1 MRITHKK
8 IIEMNLEYNISK
20 LNVLIT
26 GCFAPGTP
34 GTVYGIKLMKIEN
47 LEIYGTDIDLVSN
60 VIPDFNKIYQ
70 VNDLEPQYIE
80 DLLGIVKKHK
90 IDIILPQTNNET
102 LLLSKHIKL
111 FNGLCKI
118 GLAGD
123 YSLIQIAN
131 NKFEVMQIAIK
142 LGMPSARFIDLNE
155 QDKLLDFIAN
165 IENQNK
171 PFYLK
176 GRSES
181 GGRGIIKVIPDNK
194 FMDNLLKKPES
205 IHVISFAFFK
215 EQVMNNSDLFRDFF
229 VMEEFKGC
237 EYTVDVFKT
246 ESSFIAIPRKRIK
259 IRSGV
264 SQINLIEK
272 NEALINAS
280 KVLADSLRLTGL
292 FGFQFIYKSE
302 NEFTIL
308 ECNPRI
314 QGTNYAS
321 ILSGSNLIEYMILNL
336 LNYRFKVVEPA
347 WNKTFIRVGG
357 GVLIDS
363 SKQEIGNL

>member
-1 MRITHKK
+1 MKLKHS
-8 IIEMNLEYNISK
+8 ISK
-20 LNVLIT
+20 LNILIT

-34 GTVYGIKLMKIEN
+34 GTIYGIKLMNIKN
-47 LEIYGTDIDLVSN
+47 LEIYGTDINLVSS
-60 VIPDFNKIYQ
+60 VIPNFHKIYQ
-70 VNDLEPQYIE
+70 VSNLESQYIN
-80 DLLGIVKKHK
+80 DVLRIVKKHK

-102 LLLSKHIKL
+102 LLLSKHLNL

-118 GLAGD
+118 ALAGD
-123 YSLIQIAN
+123 YNMIQIAN
-131 NKFEVMQIAIK
+131 DKLEVMKIAIK
-142 LGMPSARFIDLNE
+142 LEIPSARYV
-155 QDKLLDFIAN
+155 DFIEN

-194 FMDNLLKKPES
+194 FLGNLLEKPTPS
-205 IHVISFAFFK
+205 HAISLTFFK
-215 EQVMNNSDLFRDFF
+215 EQVIKNSNLFRDFF
-229 VMEEFKGC
+229 VMEEFEGC
-237 EYTVDVFKT
+237 EYSVDVFKT

-264 SQINLIEK
+264 SQINKIEK
-272 NEALINAS
+272 NETLINAS
-280 KVLADSLRLTGL
+280 KAIADSLRLNGL
-292 FGFQFIYKSE
+292 LGFQFIYKSE
-302 NEFTIL
+302 TDFTIL

-321 ILSGSNLIEYMILNL
+321 ILSGSNLIEYVILNL
-336 LNYRFKVVEPA
+336 LNYEFKIIEPA
-347 WNKTFIRVGG
+347 WNKTFMRTGG

-363 SKQEIGNL
+363 PKQETNHL